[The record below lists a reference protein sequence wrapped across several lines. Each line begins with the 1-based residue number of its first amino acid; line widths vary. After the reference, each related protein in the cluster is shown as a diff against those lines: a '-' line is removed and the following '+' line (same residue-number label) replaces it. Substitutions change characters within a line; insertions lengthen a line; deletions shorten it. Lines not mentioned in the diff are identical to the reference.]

1 MGEWIKTEYL
11 IICCLQ
17 KTNVR
22 FKHRYRLRVKRWK
35 KISHANCNQKRAG
48 GPIKTR
54 DKTDFK
60 TKMLTWKRWQEN

>member
-1 MGEWIKTEYL
+1 MLST
-11 IICCLQ
+11 

-48 GPIKTR
+48 GPIKTL

-60 TKMLTWKRWQEN
+60 TKMLT

>member
-1 MGEWIKTEYL
+1 MNKNRISNYMLST
-11 IICCLQ
+11 

-48 GPIKTR
+48 GPIKTL

-60 TKMLTWKRWQEN
+60 TKMLT